1 MSMQNEVLKGVQK
14 DNEIQFSLA
23 DTSSSMSLIPAG
35 KMITD
40 SKKMTFVYLID
51 NEDTYGH
58 VHFKQEF
65 WPLML
70 SAIKLNKDP
79 VILINDE
86 KIQLTQFIDELKML
100 IVNIEGNHNYGE
112 HFSLAVEEAF
122 AEVLKE

>member
-14 DNEIQFSLA
+14 DNEIQFTLA
-23 DTSSSMSLIPAG
+23 ESSPTISLIPAG

-51 NEDTYGH
+51 NEETYGH

-70 SAIKLNKDP
+70 HAIKLNKDP

-86 KIQLTQFIDELKML
+86 KIQLIQFVDELKML
-100 IVNIEGNHNYGE
+100 IFNIEGNHNYGE
-112 HFSLAVEEAF
+112 LFSIAVEEAF